1 MPIQLSRREAL
12 MAGVG
17 VLVASLS
24 PVSIRP
30 ALATPDA
37 ARARIDAFIGG
48 QPITPVKMTL
58 DIPEVAENG
67 ASVPVTILV
76 DSPMTDADY
85 VTDIMIVSEG
95 NPQPG
100 VATFQFSPLSG
111 VAEVTTRVRLA
122 TTQTL
127 HVLAK
132 TSTGAVHAAATKVSV
147 TVSGCVN

>member
-1 MPIQLSRREAL
+1 
-12 MAGVG
+12 
-17 VLVASLS
+17 
-24 PVSIRP
+24 
-30 ALATPDA
+30 
-37 ARARIDAFIGG
+37 
-48 QPITPVKMTL
+48 MTL

-67 ASVPVTILV
+67 ASVPVTIIV
-76 DSPMTDADY
+76 DSPMSDADY

-132 TSTGAVHAAATKVSV
+132 TSTGAVHAASTKVSV